1 MNIAEQMKDVL
12 KEEIKAAVLKAGLA
26 EESQIPNVVLE
37 TPKDK
42 THGDYSTNMAM
53 QLARVAKK
61 APRQI
66 AEEIVAHFDK
76 GKASIEKLDIA
87 GPGFINFYMNNQ
99 YLTKLIPSVL
109 EAGEAYGETNIG
121 NGERVQVEFVSAN
134 PTGDL
139 HLGHARGAAVGD
151 SLCNVLSKAGYDV
164 SREYYINDAGN
175 QINNLALSVEVRY
188 FEALGLEKPMPEDG
202 YRGEDIIAIGKRLAE
217 EYGDRFVNEEESER
231 LAFFREYG
239 LKYELEKL
247 RKDLEN
253 FRVPFDVW
261 YSETSLYQNGKIDK
275 ALEALREKGHVY
287 EEDGATWFRSTT
299 FGDDKDRVL
308 IKKDGTYTYL
318 LPDIAY
324 HKDKLDRGFDKLIN
338 VWGADHHGYIPR
350 MKAAIEALGYEKG
363 TLEVEIIQL
372 VHLYKNGEKIKMSK
386 RTGKAVT
393 MRDLIEEVGL
403 DAVRYFFAM
412 RSADTH
418 MDFDLDLAV
427 STSNENPVYYA
438 QYAHARI
445 CSMLRQ
451 GEEQGLKPAA
461 DLDFSHIQS
470 EKEYDLLKTIGGFPE
485 AVAEAAEKRIPH
497 RVTNYIYDLASA
509 LHSFYNAEKVID
521 PENEEKSRARLALMK
536 ATQITLNNALQLI
549 GVSAPG
555 KNVITIKRTKS
566 SGFVLFL

>member
-239 LKYELEKL
+239 LKYELDKL

-261 YSETSLYQNGKIDK
+261 YSETSLYQNGKIDT

-372 VHLYKNGEKIKMSK
+372 VHLYKNGEKMKMSK

-451 GEEQGLKPAA
+451 GEEQGLTPAA

-549 GVSAPG
+549 GVSAPE
-555 KNVITIKRTKS
+555 KM
-566 SGFVLFL
+566 

>member
-87 GPGFINFYMNNQ
+87 GPGFINFYMNNH

-109 EAGEAYGETNIG
+109 KAGEAYGETNIG

-217 EYGDRFVNEEESER
+217 EYGDRFVNEDESER

-275 ALEALREKGHVY
+275 ALEAIREKGHVY
-287 EEDGATWFRSTT
+287 EEEGATWFRSTT

-372 VHLYKNGEKIKMSK
+372 VHLYKNGEKMKMSK

-461 DLDFSHIQS
+461 DLDFSHVQS
-470 EKEYDLLKTIGGFPE
+470 EKEYDLLKTISGFPE

-521 PENEEKSRARLALMK
+521 PENEEKSRERLALMK

-549 GVSAPG
+549 GVSAPE
-555 KNVITIKRTKS
+555 KM
-566 SGFVLFL
+566 